1 MTISPHSVV
10 SLFATHSSCHM
21 CLLVTCV
28 FLHLNLFVIWA
39 FLSFGGFLSL
49 VSFCHLGLVVTWVFL
64 PFGSSCYLD
73 LLVILVFLTFG
84 SFCHLGL
91 LATWVFLPLGS
102 SCHFNLLVIW
112 VLVRGSL
119 CHLHFL
125 LPSFCLGFCQLV
137 FSSLWSSC
145 NLFFQKLQPA
155 I

>member
-1 MTISPHSVV
+1 M
-10 SLFATHSSCHM
+10 SSCHL
-21 CLLVTCV
+21 CLFTLE
-28 FLHLNLFVIWA
+28 
-39 FLSFGGFLSL
+39 
-49 VSFCHLGLVVTWVFL
+49 SFCHLGLLIIWGFFVTCVFLSFGSCCHLGLLATWVFL

-91 LATWVFLPLGS
+91 LATWVFLPLVS

>member
-64 PFGSSCYLD
+64 PLGSSCYLD

-91 LATWVFLPLGS
+91 LATLIFSSFGS
-102 SCHFNLLVIW
+102 WYAGLYVTYTF
-112 VLVRGSL
+112 
-119 CHLHFL
+119 
-125 LPSFCLGFCQLV
+125 FCLAFV
-137 FSSLWSSC
+137 WVSVSWSSHHFGLHVIYFSKNY
-145 NLFFQKLQPA
+145 NLRVSLLYS
-155 I
+155 